1 MPPYPSYITETTSA
15 RAIDHSRMD
24 RAGHLVT
31 PTEQANWARIVG
43 NELCGKIRLRER
55 QFQEDISKKSQE
67 EETILKETKELIE
80 KTNIMKK
87 ELVMTENLLKMKL
100 ELITRWE
107 QQVQNLKNS
116 QNVQYRR
123 TNPDSSPVATKQLV
137 QHTVRQTSNQEG
149 LVVQEEVRFLVQ
161 RKITFAQFGDRKPE
175 RRSKPVEQQE
185 SRKRSPLH
193 RTERLFGSRFKSS
206 LNQDKSRRDKQV
218 QPEVPVSSGYQP
230 KKPVL
235 CSTSRAPSQ
244 QPVLRALNHLEV
256 SQSGVTPQPN
266 QRLPPRPSLPRQHL
280 VASLPSPSHP
290 HLPASSRPVPGSRLI
305 SSRTAYRKS
314 PTSASCFPST
324 PSAAA
329 PPSHTPSSRFVFR
342 PTLSSTS
349 TQLGATPATFQF
361 VRKSRI

>member
-1 MPPYPSYITETTSA
+1 
-15 RAIDHSRMD
+15 MD

-137 QHTVRQTSNQEG
+137 QHTERQTSNQEG

-206 LNQDKSRRDKQV
+206 LNQDKSRRDMQV

-235 CSTSRAPSQ
+235 CSTSS
-244 QPVLRALNHLEV
+244 VGL
-256 SQSGVTPQPN
+256 
-266 QRLPPRPSLPRQHL
+266 SLGSRS
-280 VASLPSPSHP
+280 SLPSLSM
-290 HLPASSRPVPGSRLI
+290 SRDRGLGYSGI
-305 SSRTAYRKS
+305 INIIN
-314 PTSASCFPST
+314 
-324 PSAAA
+324 
-329 PPSHTPSSRFVFR
+329 RF
-342 PTLSSTS
+342 TM
-349 TQLGATPATFQF
+349 GG
-361 VRKSRI
+361 KM